1 MAWPSQA
8 VGIDGSSSDQ
18 VMQCI
23 TLQKHFT
30 STLPDSVV
38 GCIWSEVV
46 NHIEE
51 GQVRQLVD
59 AGGGFSSS
67 CRMPIRVGEL

>member
-1 MAWPSQA
+1 MASPSQA
-8 VGIDGSSSDQ
+8 VGIDGWSSDQ

-23 TLQKHFT
+23 TRQKHFT
-30 STLPDSVV
+30 RTLSDSVV
-38 GCIWSEVV
+38 GGIWSGVM

-59 AGGGFSSS
+59 AGGGFISS
-67 CRMPIRVGEL
+67 